1 MEVIQIIVNSFLSY
15 LNNISF
21 GIKLSQI
28 LILFT
33 IILVTI
39 LFNSIIA
46 NFIVNRLKGFVKKT
60 GNEIDDKLFQA
71 LIPPCKFLP
80 IVIIFFFLSLNFEQ
94 NSNLSFYSK
103 DK

>member
-46 NFIVNRLKGFVKKT
+46 NFIVNRLKGFVKK
-60 GNEIDDKLFQA
+60 QA
-71 LIPPCKFLP
+71 MK
-80 IVIIFFFLSLNFEQ
+80 
-94 NSNLSFYSK
+94 
-103 DK
+103 